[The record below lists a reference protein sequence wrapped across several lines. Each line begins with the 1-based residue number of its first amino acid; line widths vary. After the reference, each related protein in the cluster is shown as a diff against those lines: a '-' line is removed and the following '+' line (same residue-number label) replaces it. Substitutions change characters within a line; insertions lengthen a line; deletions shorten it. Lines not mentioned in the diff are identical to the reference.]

1 MRGTSHIA
9 IGEVARIWREITV
22 RNVVVRELRLGGTP
36 RPTARFPLLA
46 GRESVHASRYGTATL
61 PANPSKPFA
70 DDGAKYNGTSPA
82 NGSASAATC
91 GTTTDWHVA
100 L

>member
-1 MRGTSHIA
+1 MPMTKKDKDLPMSSPPGKQASCPLTGT
-9 IGEVARIWREITV
+9 GVPPVAAPALV
-22 RNVVVRELRLGGTP
+22 
-36 RPTARFPLLA
+36 AA

-91 GTTTDWHVA
+91 GTTTDWHVG